1 MSWRQPS
8 SPLGPAEEGT
18 ALPDAQPTTAST
30 GCLCARVSP
39 STPNPHHPRPWHRGS
54 LFGDGPRRPFG
65 ADERRAWL
73 ARAEAERHAGRLT
86 ALHVVVG
93 RALLKRL
100 GEDGRCDPAH
110 ATLATDV
117 GCGERTVRRALGG
130 LRDAGMLAWEQRV
143 VRRPWPEGGPGATRA
158 EQTSNAYAFLL
169 PTGPIA
175 ALAPRPVQFR
185 LPHCGGQ
192 AGRETPLKMIP
203 IELPTFT
210 EIERREQEN
219 RMIARKAKRDAEW
232 MAERTERWQK
242 WGWLPS

>member
-1 MSWRQPS
+1 MPDVQPI
-8 SPLGPAEEGT
+8 A
-18 ALPDAQPTTAST
+18 AST
-30 GCLCARVSP
+30 GRLCARVSP

-73 ARAEAERHAGRLT
+73 ARAEGERYAGRLT

-110 ATLATDV
+110 ATLAADV

-143 VRRPWPEGGPGATRA
+143 VRRPWPEGGPRATRA
-158 EQTSNAYAFLL
+158 EQISNAYVFLL

-175 ALAPRPVQFR
+175 ALALRPVQLR
-185 LPHCGGQ
+185 LPRSGGQ
-192 AGRETPLKMIP
+192 AGRETPLKIIP
-203 IELPTFT
+203 MELSTFSDA
-210 EIERREQEN
+210 ERREQEA
-219 RMIARKAKRDAEW
+219 RMAARKAKRDAEW
-232 MAERTERWQK
+232 IAERAERWRK

>member
-1 MSWRQPS
+1 MPDTQPVI
-8 SPLGPAEEGT
+8 AGT
-18 ALPDAQPTTAST
+18 
-30 GCLCARVSP
+30 GRHGARMSP
-39 STPNPHHPRPWHRGS
+39 STPNPHHPRPFHRGS
-54 LFGDGPRRPFG
+54 LFGDGPRRLFG

-73 ARAEAERHAGRLT
+73 ARAEGERQAGRLT

-100 GEDGRCDPAH
+100 GQDGQCDPAH
-110 ATLATDV
+110 ATVAADA
-117 GCGERTVRRALGG
+117 GCGERTVRRALAG

-158 EQTSNAYAFLL
+158 EQTSNAYVFLL

-175 ALAPRPVQFR
+175 VPVPQLVQFR
-185 LPHCGGQ
+185 LSRCGGQ

-203 IELPTFT
+203 MELPTFN
-210 EIERREQEN
+210 EAEQREQET